1 MEIAIVFLM
10 LAMGLGLVTGQ
21 TPDYCN
27 VTTCTATSGKTV
39 LCGNAVSRPL
49 LFENDQRFATCY
61 SSFILF

>member
-27 VTTCTATSGKTV
+27 VTTCTATSEK
-39 LCGNAVSRPL
+39 L
-49 LFENDQRFATCY
+49 
-61 SSFILF
+61 SFVVTP